1 MANSESRDRPETEAG
16 KPQIEV
22 TDEMVDAGAKALL
35 RQIAEDD
42 IRDSEVVPL
51 VRTDIPLR

>member
-35 RQIAEDD
+35 RHSFIGNIHLTQFI
-42 IRDSEVVPL
+42 IHFQFF
-51 VRTDIPLR
+51 I